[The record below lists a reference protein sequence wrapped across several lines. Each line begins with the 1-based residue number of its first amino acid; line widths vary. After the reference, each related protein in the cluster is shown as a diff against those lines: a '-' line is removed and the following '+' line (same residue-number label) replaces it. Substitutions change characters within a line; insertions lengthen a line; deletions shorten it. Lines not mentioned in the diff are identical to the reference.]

1 MLLLLEQLLN
11 GLQFGVMLFLLAAG
25 LTLVFGIMGVINLA
39 HGSLFMVGAYAAA
52 ATAGR
57 PARSRWRL
65 LAGAGRRRRRRSR
78 DRVPG
83 HPPALRRATI
93 STRCWRPS
101 GCILFFNELMAI
113 LAGRTPL
120 FMQPPA
126 WLGGAVEIIPGVP
139 YPTFRLAILATGLA
153 VAGGLA
159 FLIARTRLGMLIR
172 AGATHRA
179 IVRRAGRRHPAPVH
193 AGVRAGRAAGRA
205 RRPDGGADPR
215 RPGRHGR
222 ADPDPT
228 FVVVVIGGL
237 GSVRGAFVGAL
248 LVGLVDT
255 LARAFLPGL
264 LKQVFAA
271 TTADALGAGLASAA
285 IYLLMA
291 LVLVFR
297 PRGLLPV

>member
-1 MLLLLEQLLN
+1 MLLFVEQLLN
-11 GLQFGVMLFLLAAG
+11 GLQYGVMLFLLAAG

-52 ATAGR
+52 AVAGHTGSF
-57 PARSRWRL
+57 A
-65 LAGAGRRRRRRSR
+65 LAALAALAAAGGAGLAVEFLVIRRLYDR
-78 DRVPG
+78 DHLDQV
-83 HPPALRRATI
+83 LATF
-93 STRCWRPS
+93 
-101 GCILFFNELMAI
+101 GLLLFFNELVAT

-139 YPTFRLAILATGLA
+139 YPTFRLAILATGVA
-153 VAGGLA
+153 VAAGLA

-179 IVRRAGRRHPAPVH
+179 IVGAL
-193 AGVRAGRAAGRA
+193 GVDIRLLFTLVFALGALLAGRAGLMAAPILAVQVGMGEQILIA
-205 RRPDGGADPR
+205 
-215 RPGRHGR
+215 
-222 ADPDPT
+222 T

-255 LARAFLPGL
+255 LARAFVPGL
-264 LKQVFAA
+264 LKQVFAP

-297 PRGLLPV
+297 PRGLLPA

>member
-1 MLLLLEQLLN
+1 MLATFGLL
-11 GLQFGVMLFLLAAG
+11 
-25 LTLVFGIMGVINLA
+25 
-39 HGSLFMVGAYAAA
+39 
-52 ATAGR
+52 
-57 PARSRWRL
+57 
-65 LAGAGRRRRRRSR
+65 
-78 DRVPG
+78 
-83 HPPALRRATI
+83 
-93 STRCWRPS
+93 
-101 GCILFFNELMAI
+101 LFFNELMATARRPHAAVHAA
-113 LAGRTPL
+113 AGMARRRRRDHPRRAATR
-120 FMQPPA
+120 
-126 WLGGAVEIIPGVP
+126 
-139 YPTFRLAILATGLA
+139 TFRLAILATGLA

-179 IVRRAGRRHPAPVH
+179 IVGALGVDIRLLFTLVFALGALLAGLAGLMAAPILAVQVGMGEQILI
-193 AGVRAGRAAGRA
+193 A
-205 RRPDGGADPR
+205 
-215 RPGRHGR
+215 
-222 ADPDPT
+222 T

>member
-1 MLLLLEQLLN
+1 
-11 GLQFGVMLFLLAAG
+11 
-25 LTLVFGIMGVINLA
+25 
-39 HGSLFMVGAYAAA
+39 MVGAYAAA
-52 ATAGR
+52 ATAG
-57 PARSRWRL
+57 ATGSFL
-65 LAGAGRRRRRRSR
+65 LAAIAALAAAGATGLAIEFAVIRRLYDR
-78 DRVPG
+78 DHLDQV
-83 HPPALRRATI
+83 LATF
-93 STRCWRPS
+93 
-101 GCILFFNELMAI
+101 GLLLFFNELMAT

-120 FMQPPA
+120 FMQPPP
-126 WLGGAVEIIPGVP
+126 WLAGAVEVLPGVP

-153 VAGGLA
+153 VAAALA

-179 IVRRAGRRHPAPVH
+179 IVAALGVDIRLLFTLVFALGALLAGLAGLMAAPIIAVQVGMGEQILI
-193 AGVRAGRAAGRA
+193 A
-205 RRPDGGADPR
+205 
-215 RPGRHGR
+215 
-222 ADPDPT
+222 T

-248 LVGLVDT
+248 AVGLVDT

-297 PRGLLPV
+297 PRGLLPA

>member
-1 MLLLLEQLLN
+1 MLLLLEQLMN
-11 GLQFGVMLFLLAAG
+11 GLQYGVMLFLLAAG

-39 HGSLFMVGAYAAA
+39 HGSLFMIGAYAAA
-52 ATAGR
+52 AVAGR
-57 PARSRWRL
+57 TGSFALAALAALAAAGVTGLAIEFLVIRRL
-65 LAGAGRRRRRRSR
+65 YERDHLDQVLATFG
-78 DRVPG
+78 
-83 HPPALRRATI
+83 LL
-93 STRCWRPS
+93 
-101 GCILFFNELMAI
+101 LFFNELMAT

-120 FMQPPA
+120 FMQPPP
-126 WLGGAVEIIPGVP
+126 WLAGAVEVLPGVP
-139 YPTFRLAILATGLA
+139 YPTFRLAILAAGLA
-153 VAGGLA
+153 VAAALA

-179 IVRRAGRRHPAPVH
+179 IVAALGVDIRLLFTLVFALGALLAGLAGLMAAPIIAVQVGMGEQILI
-193 AGVRAGRAAGRA
+193 A
-205 RRPDGGADPR
+205 
-215 RPGRHGR
+215 
-222 ADPDPT
+222 T

-297 PRGLLPV
+297 PRGLLPA